1 MVSEP
6 SPPDPART
14 ATGGLYRR
22 FVAPLLSSDGGAD
35 AEQLSR
41 LSLGVLAETALRRD
55 WPLVRDTLQG
65 LAGELQRRDP
75 RLQQTLFGCR
85 FANPVGLAAG
95 FDKNGVAAALWDRFG
110 FGFAEPGTIT
120 WEPQVGNPRPR
131 LFRLADDQ
139 AVINRMGFNN
149 QGLEAFAGRLARP
162 GRPGPVGANIGANKD
177 SADRI
182 GDYVTGLK
190 RLWGLADWFT
200 LNISSPN
207 TPGLRTLQTR
217 AALEELLG
225 RTAEARDALPTR
237 GRVPLFLK
245 VAPDLDDPEI
255 EAIVETVLA
264 FGLSG
269 IIVAN
274 TTLSRPA
281 LASPDAS
288 EAGGLSGAPL
298 RDLAQSVLGRFHQSA
313 AGRLPLIGVG
323 GIASGSDAY
332 DRIRAGASAVQLYS
346 ALVFEGPGLAVR
358 LSRDLAARLRADG
371 FRTLAEAVGAR

>member
-1 MVSEP
+1 MSRLHDLAASALRTLDPEDAHRLTVRALTLGLGP
-6 SPPDPART
+6 GAPVPDPIL
-14 ATGGLYRR
+14 ATTIAGLS
-22 FVAPLLSSDGGAD
+22 LSSA
-35 AEQLSR
+35 
-41 LSLGVLAETALRRD
+41 
-55 WPLVRDTLQG
+55 
-65 LAGELQRRDP
+65 
-75 RLQQTLFGCR
+75 
-85 FANPVGLAAG
+85 VGLAAG
-95 FDKNGVAAALWDRFG
+95 FDKNAEVFGPMLAAG
-110 FGFAEPGTIT
+110 FGFVECGTVT
-120 WEPQVGNPRPR
+120 PLPQAGNPRPR
-131 LFRLADDQ
+131 LFRLTGDR

-149 QGLEAFAGRLARP
+149 AGLEAFAGRLARP

-207 TPGLRTLQTR
+207 TPGLRALQTR

-225 RTAEARDALPTR
+225 RTAEARDALPAS

-264 FGLSG
+264 FSLSG

-281 LASPDAS
+281 LAAPDAG

-298 RDLAQSVLGRFHQSA
+298 RELAQSVLGRFSTA
-313 AGRLPLIGVG
+313 TAGRLPLVGAG
-323 GIASGSDAY
+323 GIASGADAY
-332 DRIRAGASAVQLYS
+332 ARIRAGASAVQLYS

-358 LSRDLAARLRADG
+358 LSGDLAARLRADG
-371 FRTLAEAVGAR
+371 FRTLAEAVGAT

>member
-1 MVSEP
+1 MSRLHDLAASALRTLDPEDAHRLTVQALALGLGP
-6 SPPDPART
+6 GAPAPDPIL
-14 ATGGLYRR
+14 ATTIAGLS
-22 FVAPLLSSDGGAD
+22 LSS
-35 AEQLSR
+35 
-41 LSLGVLAETALRRD
+41 AL
-55 WPLVRDTLQG
+55 
-65 LAGELQRRDP
+65 
-75 RLQQTLFGCR
+75 
-85 FANPVGLAAG
+85 GLAAG
-95 FDKNGVAAALWDRFG
+95 FDKNAEVFGPMLAAG
-110 FGFAEPGTIT
+110 FGFVECGTVT
-120 WEPQVGNPRPR
+120 PLAQAGNPRPR
-131 LFRLADDQ
+131 LFRLTDDR

-149 QGLEAFAGRLARP
+149 AGLEAFAARLARP
-162 GRPGPVGANIGANKD
+162 GRPGPVGANIGANKN

-207 TPGLRTLQTR
+207 TPGLRALQTR

-225 RTAEARDALPTR
+225 RTAEARDALPAS

-281 LASPDAS
+281 LASPDGG
-288 EAGGLSGAPL
+288 EAGGLSGVPL
-298 RDLAQSVLGRFHQSA
+298 RELAQSVLGRFSAVA
-313 AGRLPLIGVG
+313 AGRLPLVGAG
-323 GIASGSDAY
+323 GIASGADAY
-332 DRIRAGASAVQLYS
+332 ARIRAGASAVQLYS

-371 FRTLAEAVGAR
+371 FRTLAEAVGAT

>member
-1 MVSEP
+1 MSRLHDLAAAALRTLDPEDAHRLTVRALALGLGP
-6 SPPDPART
+6 GAPVPDPIL
-14 ATGGLYRR
+14 ATTIAG
-22 FVAPLLSSDGGAD
+22 
-35 AEQLSR
+35 
-41 LSLGVLAETALRRD
+41 LSLPSAL
-55 WPLVRDTLQG
+55 
-65 LAGELQRRDP
+65 
-75 RLQQTLFGCR
+75 
-85 FANPVGLAAG
+85 GLAAG
-95 FDKNGVAAALWDRFG
+95 FDKNAEVFGPMLAAG
-110 FGFAEPGTIT
+110 FGFVECGTVT
-120 WEPQVGNPRPR
+120 PLAQAGNPRPR
-131 LFRLADDQ
+131 LFRLTGDR

-149 QGLEAFAGRLARP
+149 AGLEAFAARLARP

-177 SADRI
+177 SDDRI

-207 TPGLRTLQTR
+207 TPGLRALQTR

-225 RTAEARDALPTR
+225 RTAEARDALPAG

-281 LASPDAS
+281 LASPDAG

-298 RDLAQSVLGRFHQSA
+298 RELAQSVLGRFSTAA
-313 AGRLPLIGVG
+313 AGRLPLVGAG
-323 GIASGSDAY
+323 GIASGADAY
-332 DRIRAGASAVQLYS
+332 ARIRAGASAVQLYS